1 MATTALIILA
11 AYLWGGIPSSY
22 LVARY
27 LKGIDIR
34 EYGSGN
40 VGASNLSEQVG
51 KGIGFLLGT
60 FDCLGKG
67 TLPVVALWL
76 MDQGMAV
83 RVAAGL
89 AAVTGH
95 NWSPYI
101 RFTGGRGVATAIGV
115 MVGFLMWEE
124 FLIGAAILGIIG
136 HLLTKDLGLWTF
148 VAMLALPVLAY
159 VFQEPPERVY
169 MVYMGIG
176 ITLILVLKR
185 LTSNW
190 ERPRGDY
197 PLLHV
202 LAFRLLWDR
211 DVPRKKE
218 WTGRRPVPK

>member
-40 VGASNLSEQVG
+40 VGASNVSEHIG
-51 KGIGFLLGT
+51 IRIGFLLGT

-67 TLPVVALWL
+67 ALPVVVLWL
-76 MDQGMAV
+76 MDQSMAV

-115 MVGFLMWEE
+115 ILGFLMWKE
-124 FLIGAAILGIIG
+124 FLVGAAILGIIG
-136 HLLTKDLGLWTF
+136 RLLTKDLGFWTF

-159 VFQEPPERVY
+159 VFEEPPERVY

-176 ITLILVLKR
+176 IALILILKR

>member
-1 MATTALIILA
+1 MATTAFIILA

-40 VGASNLSEQVG
+40 VGASNVSEHVG
-51 KGIGFLLGT
+51 KGIGLLLGT

-67 TLPVVALWL
+67 TLPVVALSL
-76 MDQGMAV
+76 MDQSMAV

-115 MVGFLMWEE
+115 MIGFLMWKE
-124 FLIGAAILGIIG
+124 FLVGAAILGIIG
-136 HLLTKDLGLWTF
+136 RLLTKDLGFWTF

-159 VFQEPPERVY
+159 VFEEPPERVY
-169 MVYMGIG
+169 MVYMGVG
-176 ITLILVLKR
+176 IALILILKR

-202 LAFRLLWDR
+202 LVFRLLWDR

-218 WTGRRPVPK
+218 WTGRRPVSR